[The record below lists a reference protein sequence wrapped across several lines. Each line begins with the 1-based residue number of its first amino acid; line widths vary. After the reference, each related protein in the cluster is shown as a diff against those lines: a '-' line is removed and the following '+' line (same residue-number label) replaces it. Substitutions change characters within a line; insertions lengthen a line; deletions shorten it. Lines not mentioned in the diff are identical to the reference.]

1 MRQRVLPVNARDFHL
16 ATIDTAAHY
25 RWEIAPVIGRGIS
38 QNRAHQPRFV
48 EPQGFS
54 VEWLRVRAGDR
65 SAPFFTKEKM
75 VLINLSNSLQVT
87 LNVGADAVTLTLGRE
102 DILSIPANVWRA
114 FAATTTDAEAI
125 MVLPGDHKKTPY
137 FDNTILT
144 EALAVDVAVDAGGML
159 AKASLLPPA
168 MSASQSIPECVN

>member
-1 MRQRVLPVNARDFHL
+1 MRQRVLPMTERDCQL
-16 ATIDTAAHY
+16 ATLDTAARY

-38 QNRAHQPRFV
+38 QHRAHQPRFV

-54 VEWLRVRAGDR
+54 VEWMRVRAGEQ
-65 SAPFFTKEKM
+65 SAPFVTQEKM
-75 VLINLSNSLQVT
+75 VLINLSDSLQVT
-87 LNVGADAVTLTLGRE
+87 LNVGAEAVTLTLGRE

-125 MVLPGDHKKTPY
+125 MVLPGDHKKTPN
-137 FDNTILT
+137 FDKVILT
-144 EALAVDVAVDAGGML
+144 EALAVDVTIDAGGML

-168 MSASQSIPECVN
+168 MSANQSIPECVN